1 MWVIPPE
8 QNADFVATMEHVL
21 GVYRRPYDPKYPVVC
36 LDEMPRQLIGETR
49 LPIPA
54 RPGIVAK
61 YDYEYKRNGTCNVFI
76 AVEPLAGKRM
86 TKVTKHRKMPDWA
99 QFTAEIDKMY
109 PEAEKITLVQDN
121 LNTHKPGSWYET
133 FSPEKA
139 RRLMERFELVYTPK
153 HGSWLNVAEI
163 ELNVLSGQCLSR
175 RIGEIER
182 LKREVAAWE
191 QSRNN
196 ANAKVN
202 WQFTAEDA
210 RIKLKRLYPTLNS

>member
-1 MWVIPPE
+1 MIPPE
-8 QNADFVATMEHVL
+8 QDADFVAAMEHVL

-49 LPIPA
+49 LPLLA
-54 RPGIVAK
+54 RSGSVAK
-61 YDYEYKRNGTCNVFI
+61 YDYEYTRNGTCNIFM

-86 TKVTKHRKMPDWA
+86 TKVTEHRKMSDWA
-99 QFTAEIDKMY
+99 QFTAEIAEAY
-109 PEAEKITLVQDN
+109 SEAEKIILVEDN

-139 RRLMERFELVYTPK
+139 RMLMERFELVYTPK

-175 RIGEIER
+175 RIGEIEI
-182 LKREVAAWE
+182 LKQEVKAWE
-191 QSRNN
+191 QSRNH

-202 WQFTAEDA
+202 WQFTTKDA
-210 RIKLKRLYPTLNS
+210 RIKLKRLYPTLEN